1 MMPKI
6 IIWDSQEPCPE
17 SEHTTILW
25 SQYNLK
31 NSIEQISMPEYIEK
45 NANLLKTRYL
55 AWIYELGL
63 AKVSNS
69 TVIKKLK
76 IRENLSYWWMT
87 PLAEKFNYSK
97 SPQITDAIRMLAFDE
112 WFQSVQVESI
122 VLISKN
128 NLLVDCLER
137 YCKRANLKFKWQ
149 SSPDKVNTISKAK
162 LIKRMLPNRIKI
174 LIWLTKFVFKKLH
187 FYISS
192 RNAWYKSEAEIT
204 FFSYFT
210 NFTQKAHLEGKFESN
225 YWANLPETL
234 IAAGKKT
241 NWLHI
246 FVEDSSGLNN
256 RAANKLIKQFNLKSN
271 GDQNHVLLDSFL
283 NIKILIKSFVQ
294 WSNLQ
299 SKLSETE
306 KALSGVL
313 SGQVN
318 LWPFFE
324 DEYKKKTKGISLL
337 ENILQLNLFESALSH
352 LPKQNYGVYIF
363 EQQPWELAL
372 ISTWK
377 AHSHNDLIGM
387 QHSSVLFWDLRY
399 FQDPRTYR
407 SMKNLGFPMPDK
419 IAVNGSTAKQTL
431 VDSGYPISELES
443 SEALRYMYLEKQ
455 VKRHIY
461 STSKENL
468 KILVL
473 GDYEIEKTLFQ
484 IDLLEKSLEI
494 LTFTPKIIL
503 KPHPACQIQKYDNKI
518 MEITKNTLSELLFE
532 VDVVFTSAATTGA
545 IDAYCVGLPVIS
557 ILDPLTLNLSPLRG
571 VPGVQYV
578 NTPQQLAAAIKFLC
592 ENHQSPTD
600 SANYFTL
607 DSNLPRWRTL
617 LQL

>member
-1 MMPKI
+1 MTLKI

-31 NSIEQISMPEYIEK
+31 NSIKQISMPEYIEK
-45 NANLLKTRYL
+45 NSNLLKTRYL
-55 AWIYELGL
+55 AWIYDLGL
-63 AKVSNS
+63 AKISNS
-69 TVIKKLK
+69 TVIKKLR

-112 WFQSVQVESI
+112 WFQSVRVEG
-122 VLISKN
+122 VLLISKN

-149 SSPDKVNTISKAK
+149 PSPDKVNTISKAK
-162 LIKRMLPNRIKI
+162 LIKRMLPNRIKV

-187 FYISS
+187 FYSS
-192 RNAWYKSEAEIT
+192 STNAWYKSEAEIT

-234 IAAGKKT
+234 ITAGKKT

-306 KALSGVL
+306 MSLSGVL
-313 SGQVN
+313 SGQVS

-337 ENILQLNLFESALSH
+337 ENILQLNLFESALS
-352 LPKQNYGVYIF
+352 
-363 EQQPWELAL
+363 
-372 ISTWK
+372 
-377 AHSHNDLIGM
+377 
-387 QHSSVLFWDLRY
+387 R
-399 FQDPRTYR
+399 
-407 SMKNLGFPMPDK
+407 
-419 IAVNGSTAKQTL
+419 
-431 VDSGYPISELES
+431 
-443 SEALRYMYLEKQ
+443 
-455 VKRHIY
+455 
-461 STSKENL
+461 
-468 KILVL
+468 
-473 GDYEIEKTLFQ
+473 
-484 IDLLEKSLEI
+484 
-494 LTFTPKIIL
+494 
-503 KPHPACQIQKYDNKI
+503 
-518 MEITKNTLSELLFE
+518 
-532 VDVVFTSAATTGA
+532 
-545 IDAYCVGLPVIS
+545 
-557 ILDPLTLNLSPLRG
+557 
-571 VPGVQYV
+571 
-578 NTPQQLAAAIKFLC
+578 
-592 ENHQSPTD
+592 
-600 SANYFTL
+600 
-607 DSNLPRWRTL
+607 
-617 LQL
+617 